1 MDVHFPLDHELGA
14 HPGAA
19 ASVGTGLLC
28 PVAGAL
34 GQHQVFPLSR
44 DDLSS
49 LCVFSQRQYP
59 DFELGSTTKTLSRM
73 VVTYMI
79 DANTRQ
85 F

>member
-1 MDVHFPLDHELGA
+1 MDVRVRLDHELGA
-14 HPGAA
+14 HPYAA
-19 ASVGTGLLC
+19 ALAGTGLLC

-59 DFELGSTTKTLSRM
+59 GFELPAARRNYYQGWS
-73 VVTYMI
+73 
-79 DANTRQ
+79 DAG
-85 F
+85 